1 MLNVHKYLFLFFE
14 KVRHQIHQQPTFSP
28 FETLHLPMYHH
39 VLHPYQS
46 NEKVVLKPRNQLNYS
61 FCFKRKTETAPT
73 MSVSFQDATD
83 PPDRFRTHFGPG
95 ACVQPATPPQL
106 IPRRPRKRPE
116 ISWSLSNRFRD
127 AYRPCC
133 RCAIFYSEPSIFSS
147 STRKQSRTKLFL
159 QSGNVAY
166 QSDIWTLV
174 WKQAVLP
181 RVQFL
186 QQYSS

>member
-1 MLNVHKYLFLFFE
+1 MYINTCFCFLKKSGIRSINNQPLAPLKPCILTMYL
-14 KVRHQIHQQPTFSP
+14 
-28 FETLHLPMYHH
+28 H

-61 FCFKRKTETAPT
+61 FCLKRKTETAPT

-127 AYRPCC
+127 A
-133 RCAIFYSEPSIFSS
+133 
-147 STRKQSRTKLFL
+147 K
-159 QSGNVAY
+159 GGVA
-166 QSDIWTLV
+166 V
-174 WKQAVLP
+174 
-181 RVQFL
+181 VQFFTQNHQFSVRL
-186 QQYSS
+186 RVNSHALNYSYNLATWPIRVIFGHLFESKRCCQEFNFQKRL